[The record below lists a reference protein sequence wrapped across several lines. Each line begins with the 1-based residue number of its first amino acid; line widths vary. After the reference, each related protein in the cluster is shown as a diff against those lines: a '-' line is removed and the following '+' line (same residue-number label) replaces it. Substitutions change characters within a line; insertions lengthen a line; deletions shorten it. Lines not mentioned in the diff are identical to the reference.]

1 MSTDILSLK
10 TTLDSV
16 HDSLAVFGE
25 SHTKMFFKGKVEIV
39 RKLQNYEVQII
50 GYKRTSETFRAISAD
65 GAFAREREKTTLVF
79 NGRLKEI

>member
-1 MSTDILSLK
+1 MSTDILSFK
-10 TTLDSV
+10 TTLDGV

-25 SHTKMFFKGKVEIV
+25 SQTRIFFKGEVEIV

-50 GYKRTSETFRAISAD
+50 GYKRTSETFRTIPTD
-65 GAFAREREKTTLVF
+65 GAFARQREKTTLVF